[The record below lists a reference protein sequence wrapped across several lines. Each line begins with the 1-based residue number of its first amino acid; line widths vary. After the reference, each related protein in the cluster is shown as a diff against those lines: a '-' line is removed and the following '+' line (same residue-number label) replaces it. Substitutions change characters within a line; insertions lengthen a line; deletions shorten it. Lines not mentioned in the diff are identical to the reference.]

1 VEDYLSLAGIEVM
14 LDIPEEMPDKFISA
28 EVRHNIFLVIKEA
41 VNNIVK
47 HSGADKAKLSVL
59 LTEKDKISFSLSD
72 NGKGIDF
79 DKIDKFRN
87 GLQNM
92 RKRIENLNGFFE
104 MKNLEDMGISIH
116 FSLNI

>member
-1 VEDYLSLAGIEVM
+1 M

-47 HSGADKAKLSVL
+47 HSGADKAKLSVQL
-59 LTEKDKISFSLSD
+59 MGKNKIVFNLSD
-72 NGKGIDF
+72 NGRGIDF
-79 DKIDKFRN
+79 DKIDNFRS
-87 GLQNM
+87 GLVNM
-92 RKRIENLNGFFE
+92 RKRIEDLGGFFDIQ
-104 MKNLEDMGISIH
+104 NLEDRGISIH